1 MATSRTV
8 KWTTLIILLC
18 LTFFLGSFNATM
30 RIIVNQ
36 RKDRLLLNQMPSIV
50 LSLSYY
56 IIHPSTFTSSSLSS
70 TFSYVYFDTNTEN
83 IEGPARHHPRNQ
95 TKNPPPQQH
104 PQKHLSRKDPI
115 PSPSRT
121 RKKHKRHFKKS
132 PSNKLNMQ
140 N

>member
-1 MATSRTV
+1 MQVCSYAHRR
-8 KWTTLIILLC
+8 LLPLSC
-18 LTFFLGSFNATM
+18 FRFLTEWLDHFSFNCS
-30 RIIVNQ
+30 
-36 RKDRLLLNQMPSIV
+36 RLLLNQMPSIV

-95 TKNPPPQQH
+95 IKNPPPQQH